1 MESTTKDAAIGA
13 MSDYF
18 HRSTPKAEERIA
30 HTLSVLSFAERILAG
45 EGIDS
50 SYVVTVCVL
59 AALFH
64 DIGIPEAERKHGST
78 EPRYQHEEGPPIT
91 RAILSRLKVRPDI
104 LERVCF
110 IVGNH
115 HSRGMIDSI
124 DFQIVY
130 EADYIVN
137 TATAAKSEAGR
148 SDSEILRRRHTEHL
162 RTKTAS
168 TIIDQTI

>member
-13 MSDYF
+13 MGDYF
-18 HRSTPKAEERIA
+18 RRSTPKAEERIA

-45 EGIDS
+45 EVIDS
-50 SYVVTVCVL
+50 PYVVTVCVL

-64 DIGIPEAERKHGST
+64 DIGIREAERKHGST
-78 EPRYQHEEGPPIT
+78 EPKYQHEEGPPIA
-91 RAILSRLKVRPDI
+91 RAILSGLKVRPDI

-115 HSRGMIDSI
+115 HSRGMIDGI

-137 TATAAKSEAGR
+137 TAAAAKADAGR
-148 SDSEILRRRHTEHL
+148 SDPESLRRRHGEHL
-162 RTKTAS
+162 RTKTALS
-168 TIIDQTI
+168 IIDETI